1 MYPETKLETIYI
13 PFKDQ
18 ISVEKS
24 PFWENVA
31 KIEIKFGSVT
41 NVTLELFLY
50 LYLCSVNMGGMILVR
65 PDFTKIQH

>member
-1 MYPETKLETIYI
+1 MYPETELEAIYI

-18 ISVEKS
+18 IPVEKN

-50 LYLCSVNMGGMILVR
+50 LYLCSVNMGGMI
-65 PDFTKIQH
+65 